1 VELHAVKE
9 SSVSTDQSLLNKLN
23 QVKEPANLKQL
34 LIEQSNPLFK
44 SLTIKQRELDKVK
57 NKMKT
62 EIEHGGGAS
71 TAFNELT
78 VLIEGLRTLISSTA
92 TSFGVTPEDLYS
104 HQKGWEKKNTNTK
117 TGVKE
122 CELSKPNTPGRVI
135 MVKCTVEGLCP
146 LQFYDIEVLYDLM
159 NWSQGSKSTIHPS
172 WLKDSALVFRVSKET
187 EKKVKDIVS
196 YCSESGWA
204 SSYTEKHTGG
214 MIAFVWK
221 SLSEAFQENDQLDDD
236 DEENKSASSEDNS
249 SDDDPTAIPFASS
262 GDESNHAVSDAV
274 VGGNKEGHVQ
284 SASSESEDDDNK
296 MDEDKSDHED
306 ENAEIVGIKEGHVQ
320 SASSESEYDDNK
332 MDEEKSD
339 HEDESKEEEIA
350 DKEEE
355 DRSDEEQV
363 GHGKGEVDDGKDEDG
378 SDEEGYES
386 EEAEKNEKNGGVSVN
401 KAKRKRE
408 TLAVKQAGPAR
419 KSPRRK

>member
-1 VELHAVKE
+1 MELHAVKE

-221 SLSEAFQENDQLDDD
+221 SLSEAFQENDHLDDD

-249 SDDDPTAIPFASS
+249 SDDDPTAIPFKSS

-284 SASSESEDDDNK
+284 SASSESED
-296 MDEDKSDHED
+296 
-306 ENAEIVGIKEGHVQ
+306 
-320 SASSESEYDDNK
+320 DDNK

>member
-1 VELHAVKE
+1 MELHAVKE

-221 SLSEAFQENDQLDDD
+221 SLSEAFQENDHLDDD

-284 SASSESEDDDNK
+284 SASSESED
-296 MDEDKSDHED
+296 
-306 ENAEIVGIKEGHVQ
+306 
-320 SASSESEYDDNK
+320 DDNK

>member
-1 VELHAVKE
+1 MELHAVKE

-122 CELSKPNTPGRVI
+122 CELSKPNTPGPVI
-135 MVKCTVEGLCP
+135 MVKCTVDGLCP

-172 WLKDSALVFRVSKET
+172 WLKDSVLVFRVSKET

-249 SDDDPTAIPFASS
+249 SDDDPTAIPVASS
-262 GDESNHAVSDAV
+262 GDESNHAVSDAEV
-274 VGGNKEGHVQ
+274 VGNKEGHVQ
-284 SASSESEDDDNK
+284 SASSESED
-296 MDEDKSDHED
+296 
-306 ENAEIVGIKEGHVQ
+306 
-320 SASSESEYDDNK
+320 DDNK

-363 GHGKGEVDDGKDEDG
+363 GHGKGEVDDRKDEDG

-386 EEAEKNEKNGGVSVN
+386 EEPEKNEKNGGVSVN

>member
-249 SDDDPTAIPFASS
+249 SDDDPTAIPVASS
-262 GDESNHAVSDAV
+262 GDESNHAVSDAEV
-274 VGGNKEGHVQ
+274 VGNKEGHVQ
-284 SASSESEDDDNK
+284 SASSESED
-296 MDEDKSDHED
+296 
-306 ENAEIVGIKEGHVQ
+306 
-320 SASSESEYDDNK
+320 DDNK

>member
-221 SLSEAFQENDQLDDD
+221 SLSEAFQENDHLDDD

-274 VGGNKEGHVQ
+274 VGGN
-284 SASSESEDDDNK
+284 
-296 MDEDKSDHED
+296 
-306 ENAEIVGIKEGHVQ
+306 KEGHVQ

>member
-1 VELHAVKE
+1 MELHAVKE

-221 SLSEAFQENDQLDDD
+221 SLSEAFQENDHLDDD

-296 MDEDKSDHED
+296 MDED
-306 ENAEIVGIKEGHVQ
+306 
-320 SASSESEYDDNK
+320 
-332 MDEEKSD
+332 KSD

>member
-122 CELSKPNTPGRVI
+122 CELSKPNTPGREI

-146 LQFYDIEVLYDLM
+146 LQFYDI
-159 NWSQGSKSTIHPS
+159 
-172 WLKDSALVFRVSKET
+172 
-187 EKKVKDIVS
+187 
-196 YCSESGWA
+196 
-204 SSYTEKHTGG
+204 
-214 MIAFVWK
+214 
-221 SLSEAFQENDQLDDD
+221 
-236 DEENKSASSEDNS
+236 
-249 SDDDPTAIPFASS
+249 
-262 GDESNHAVSDAV
+262 
-274 VGGNKEGHVQ
+274 
-284 SASSESEDDDNK
+284 
-296 MDEDKSDHED
+296 
-306 ENAEIVGIKEGHVQ
+306 
-320 SASSESEYDDNK
+320 
-332 MDEEKSD
+332 
-339 HEDESKEEEIA
+339 
-350 DKEEE
+350 
-355 DRSDEEQV
+355 
-363 GHGKGEVDDGKDEDG
+363 
-378 SDEEGYES
+378 
-386 EEAEKNEKNGGVSVN
+386 
-401 KAKRKRE
+401 
-408 TLAVKQAGPAR
+408 
-419 KSPRRK
+419 

>member
-1 VELHAVKE
+1 MKE

-221 SLSEAFQENDQLDDD
+221 SLSEAFQENDHLDDD

-284 SASSESEDDDNK
+284 SASSESED
-296 MDEDKSDHED
+296 
-306 ENAEIVGIKEGHVQ
+306 
-320 SASSESEYDDNK
+320 DDNK

>member
-1 VELHAVKE
+1 MKE

-135 MVKCTVEGLCP
+135 MVKCTVDGLCP

-172 WLKDSALVFRVSKET
+172 CLKDSALVFRVSKET

-221 SLSEAFQENDQLDDD
+221 SLSEAFQENDHLDDD
-236 DEENKSASSEDNS
+236 DEENKSASSEDSS
-249 SDDDPTAIPFASS
+249 SDDDPTAKIASS

-296 MDEDKSDHED
+296 MDED
-306 ENAEIVGIKEGHVQ
+306 
-320 SASSESEYDDNK
+320 
-332 MDEEKSD
+332 KSD